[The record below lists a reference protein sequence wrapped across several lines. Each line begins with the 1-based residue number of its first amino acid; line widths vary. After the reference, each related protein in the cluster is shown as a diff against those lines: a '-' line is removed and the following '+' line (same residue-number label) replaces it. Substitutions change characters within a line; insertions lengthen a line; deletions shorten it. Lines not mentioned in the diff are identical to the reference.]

1 MTARGFQHAIVLS
14 TSWRATEEVLAA
26 FIVSCTACT
35 TQLVVSIKRH
45 NYDSRSPMGREM
57 SEADQRWGARL
68 KQARLNAGLSQ
79 KMLGIEA
86 GIDAFVAST
95 RINRYELGIHR
106 PDLLTV
112 RKLAKVLDVPV
123 AFFFAD
129 EDDEIAEL
137 LLLYKKAGTPV
148 RAEILKMLACL

>member
-1 MTARGFQHAIVLS
+1 
-14 TSWRATEEVLAA
+14 
-26 FIVSCTACT
+26 
-35 TQLVVSIKRH
+35 
-45 NYDSRSPMGREM
+45 
-57 SEADQRWGARL
+57 
-68 KQARLNAGLSQ
+68 
-79 KMLGIEA
+79 MLGIEA

>member
-1 MTARGFQHAIVLS
+1 
-14 TSWRATEEVLAA
+14 
-26 FIVSCTACT
+26 
-35 TQLVVSIKRH
+35 
-45 NYDSRSPMGREM
+45 M

-129 EDDEIAEL
+129 EDDDIAEL
-137 LLLYKKAGTPV
+137 LLRYGQAKASV
-148 RAEILKMLACL
+148 RKEVRRLLGE

>member
-14 TSWRATEEVLAA
+14 TSWRATEEVQAA

-35 TQLVVSIKRH
+35 TQLVVSAKPH

-95 RINRYELGIHR
+95 RINRYELGVHR

-112 RKLAKVLDVPV
+112 RKLAKALDVPV

-129 EDDEIAEL
+129 EDDELAEL
-137 LLLYKKAGTPV
+137 LLIYGKAKV
-148 RAEILKMLACL
+148 SLRREALKLLSN

>member
-1 MTARGFQHAIVLS
+1 
-14 TSWRATEEVLAA
+14 
-26 FIVSCTACT
+26 
-35 TQLVVSIKRH
+35 
-45 NYDSRSPMGREM
+45 M
-57 SEADQRWGARL
+57 SEADQRWGTRL

-129 EDDEIAEL
+129 EDGEIAEL
-137 LLLYKKAGTPV
+137 LLLCKKAGTPV

>member
-1 MTARGFQHAIVLS
+1 
-14 TSWRATEEVLAA
+14 
-26 FIVSCTACT
+26 
-35 TQLVVSIKRH
+35 
-45 NYDSRSPMGREM
+45 M

-95 RINRYELGIHR
+95 RINRYELGVHR

-112 RKLAKVLDVPV
+112 RKLAKALDVPV

-129 EDDEIAEL
+129 EDDELAEL
-137 LLLYKKAGTPV
+137 LLIYGKAKV
-148 RAEILKMLACL
+148 SLRREALKLLSS

>member
-1 MTARGFQHAIVLS
+1 
-14 TSWRATEEVLAA
+14 
-26 FIVSCTACT
+26 
-35 TQLVVSIKRH
+35 
-45 NYDSRSPMGREM
+45 MGREM

-129 EDDEIAEL
+129 EDDDIAEL
-137 LLLYKKAGTPV
+137 LFRYSKVDPSVRMAVFKLL
-148 RAEILKMLACL
+148 AE